1 MMEKNRA
8 CGALQCGIFT
18 KLIHQQHDKIRDGE
32 FKECTWKHNYTNIAV
47 RYHTVYWRVCGKGL
61 LKLLKYVTVIHAT
74 GCCNYFKN
82 QT

>member
-32 FKECTWKHNYTNIAV
+32 FKECT
-47 RYHTVYWRVCGKGL
+47 
-61 LKLLKYVTVIHAT
+61 
-74 GCCNYFKN
+74 
-82 QT
+82 